1 MSSIYYNIPEV
12 KRKREAEYYLTDK
25 GKVPFQEWLDA
36 IKNAEVHGIVLQRID
51 RAEDGNFGD
60 WKPLKGGIYD
70 MRIHLSPGYRIY
82 FALEGRRL
90 IILLLGGEKRNQKRN
105 IGKAKEYWEDYK
117 NR

>member
-1 MSSIYYNIPEV
+1 LSPKYYNIHKV
-12 KRKREAEYYLTDK
+12 KRKREAEYYVTGK

-36 IKNAEVHGIVLQRID
+36 INNANVHGIVLQRID

-60 WKPLKGGIYD
+60 WKSLKGGMYE

-82 FALEGRRL
+82 FALEGRKI
-90 IILLLGGEKRNQKRN
+90 IILLIGGEKRNQKRD
-105 IGKAKEYWEDYK
+105 IGKAKEYWEDYN